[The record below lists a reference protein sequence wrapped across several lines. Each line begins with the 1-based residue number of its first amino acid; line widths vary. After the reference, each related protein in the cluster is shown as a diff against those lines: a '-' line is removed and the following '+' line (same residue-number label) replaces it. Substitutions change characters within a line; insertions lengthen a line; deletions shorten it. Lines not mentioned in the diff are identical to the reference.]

1 MFVRKSAATADAQ
14 DSYGDAELDAKF
26 GWTGRKTA
34 AHYARTVSR
43 ERLSI
48 TAAARV
54 KSRT

>member
-14 DSYGDAELDAKF
+14 DSYSDAELDAKF

-54 KSRT
+54 KSRI